1 MDDKLREFPLD
12 STFDRIGMT
21 VLGIIYV
28 CGPIALAAF
37 GEWGWGLAWAI
48 TCWPAVFFIG
58 YSMAPA
64 YGAVVELTDNGIALR
79 KGQILKWELAWT
91 DITSAVIEIG
101 ETSSFLVFRS
111 STGHKIGG
119 ISLKSLV
126 GQRRSELL
134 HEIQE
139 HLSDHH
145 IDQQSIQR
153 WMKPTTKA
161 SRLGHAIMGVLFL
174 ASGSIGL
181 WWSTGVVFRD
191 STIGATKP
199 GLFNGAMIVCF
210 VAVGLLIAALFEG
223 YATIFDKFRK
233 ELLHKLAEDTSP
245 QFLPLIHI
253 LQAGYSD
260 RRRVFQYTVK
270 APAFNLTR
278 FERLS
283 WGGFA
288 LFALFW
294 EGLSVSALS
303 DPGTRPGK
311 DAISPFAIRI
321 VILMIQGIV
330 LGCYLMVS
338 ASIKQTR
345 KIYRHLGDS
354 IVVEGNFAWVQRG
367 EVLIPAILKQ
377 PAKVNGATK
386 GSGDLTRL
394 KMWLEVGGEE
404 CLYDPTSMV
413 EIVCSTTMFSV

>member
-1 MDDKLREFPLD
+1 
-12 STFDRIGMT
+12 MT

-28 CGPIALAAF
+28 GGPIGLAVF

-79 KGQILKWELAWT
+79 KGRKLNWELSWT
-91 DITSAVIEIG
+91 EITSAVIEIG
-101 ETSSFLVFRS
+101 ETSSFLVLRS
-111 STGHKIGG
+111 SDGDKRGTL
-119 ISLKSLV
+119 SLKSLV

-145 IDQQSIQR
+145 IDQQSIHR
-153 WMKPTTKA
+153 WMKPTTMG
-161 SRLGHAIMGVLFL
+161 SRLGHAVRGVLFL

-191 STIGATKP
+191 STIGATRP
-199 GLFNGAMIVCF
+199 GLFNGAMIVFF
-210 VAVGLLIAALFEG
+210 VAVCLAIAGLFEA
-223 YATIFDKFRK
+223 YAAMLDKFRK
-233 ELLHKLAEDTSP
+233 ELLQKLAESTTP
-245 QFLPLIHI
+245 QFLPLVHL

-260 RRRVFQYTVK
+260 RCRVFQYTVK
-270 APAFNLTR
+270 ARAFNLAR

-294 EGLSVSALS
+294 EGLSVAALA
-303 DPGTRPGK
+303 DPGTRTGK
-311 DAISPFAIRI
+311 DAISPFAIWI

-330 LGCYLMVS
+330 LGCYLMMS

-354 IVVEGNFAWVQRG
+354 IVVEGNSAWVQRD
-367 EVLIPAILKQ
+367 EKLIPAILKQ

-386 GSGDLTRL
+386 GSGDLTRM
-394 KMWLEVGGEE
+394 KMCLEVGGEE
-404 CLYDPTSMV
+404 CLYDPTSMEEMV
-413 EIVCSTTMFSV
+413 P